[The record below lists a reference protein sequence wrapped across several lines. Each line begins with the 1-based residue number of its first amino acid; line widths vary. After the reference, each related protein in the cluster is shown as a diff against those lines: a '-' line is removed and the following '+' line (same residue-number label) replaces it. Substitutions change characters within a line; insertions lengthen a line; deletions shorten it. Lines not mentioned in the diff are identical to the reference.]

1 MMLSPWYRFGANLAY
16 APWDTEPSIQC
27 HGSALDWPGARM
39 EQVKLDRRNFLRL
52 AGAAG
57 ATAVVG
63 RGAEAQ
69 ARQYQ
74 PPPQALGCLVD
85 LSLCIG
91 CRKCEQACNEVN
103 QLPAP
108 ERPFDDPTVLERK
121 RRPDDKAF
129 TVINRHYAGRRD
141 DKNQPL
147 PTFVKTQCMHC
158 QDPACVSA
166 CIVGALTKKPNGAVH
181 YDEGKCIGCRYCMV
195 ACPFQIPAY
204 EYSDPLTPRVRK
216 CTFCFERISQTGGKP
231 GCALACP
238 VEAITFGRRQDLLGL
253 ARKRMEDNPGRYEPH
268 IYGEREAGG
277 TSWLYLSSQPFA
289 RLGFQTLPDQP
300 MPHLTETIQH
310 GVFAYLWAPL
320 TLFGILGGVM
330 ALLGRRNDKEERP

>member
-1 MMLSPWYRFGANLAY
+1 M
-16 APWDTEPSIQC
+16 
-27 HGSALDWPGARM
+27 
-39 EQVKLDRRNFLRL
+39 KLDRRNFLRL

-57 ATAVVG
+57 ATVLS
-63 RGAEAQ
+63 GAASPAA

-74 PPPQALGCLVD
+74 PPPEALGCLVD
-85 LSLCIG
+85 LSLCVG

-108 ERPFDDPTVLERK
+108 ARPFDDVTVLESK
-121 RRPDDKAF
+121 RRPDDKSF
-129 TVINRHYAGRRD
+129 TVINRYHTGRRD
-141 DKNQPL
+141 ERNNLK
-147 PTFVKTQCMHC
+147 PTFVKVQCMHC

-166 CIVGALTKKPNGAVH
+166 CIVGALSKKPNGAVH

-216 CTFCFERISQTGGKP
+216 CTFCFERISQAGGKP
-231 GCALACP
+231 GCAQACP
-238 VEAITFGRRQDLLGL
+238 VEAITFGRRQELLSL
-253 ARKRMEDNPGRYEPH
+253 ARQRMANDPGRYEPH
-268 IYGEREAGG
+268 IYGQHEAGG
-277 TSWLYLSSQPFA
+277 TSWLYLSSEPFA
-289 RLGFQTLPDQP
+289 KLGFQSLPTQA

-330 ALLGRRNDKEERP
+330 ALRGRRDGKEDQS

>member
-1 MMLSPWYRFGANLAY
+1 MG
-16 APWDTEPSIQC
+16 
-27 HGSALDWPGARM
+27 
-39 EQVKLDRRNFLRL
+39 QVKLDRRNFLKL

-57 ATAVVG
+57 AGMVARPSV
-63 RGAEAQ
+63 AAA

-74 PPPQALGCLVD
+74 PPPEALGCLVD

-108 ERPFDDPTVLERK
+108 ARPFDDPTVLEAK

-129 TVINRHYAGRRD
+129 TVVNRHHAGRRD
-141 DKNQPL
+141 DKNNPQ
-147 PTFVKTQCMHC
+147 PTFVKLQCMHC

-216 CTFCFERISQTGGKP
+216 CTFCFERISQAGGKP
-231 GCALACP
+231 GCAQVCP
-238 VEAITFGRRQDLLGL
+238 VEAITFGKRADLLAL
-253 ARKRMEDNPGRYEPH
+253 AKRRMAGDPGRYQTH
-268 IYGEREAGG
+268 IYGEQEAGG
-277 TSWLYLSSQPFA
+277 TSWLYLSSEPFK
-289 RLGFQTLPDQP
+289 RLGFQTLPSQP

-310 GVFAYLWAPL
+310 GVFAYLWAPIA
-320 TLFGILGGVM
+320 LFGLLGGAM
-330 ALLGRRNDKEERP
+330 ALLGRDKGKEDRS